1 MKPQINS
8 MATIE
13 IKNCEILSDAHYTL
27 KRYTYEMKM
36 SNGKTEELQ
45 REVYDHG
52 NAATALLYNR
62 ELRTILLTRQFRLPS
77 YLNGNKDGFL
87 LETCAGLLE
96 EGEDPAT
103 TMKREIL
110 EETGYAVDSV
120 EKVFEAYTSAGTLTE
135 LVHFYIAAYHPS
147 QKKEEGGGLEEE
159 GEDIR
164 VIEMPI
170 EKALSLMEN
179 GEIRDIKAILL
190 LQYALLKELL

>member
-1 MKPQINS
+1 

-13 IKNCEILSDAHYTL
+13 IKDCEILSDAHYTL
-27 KRYTYEMKM
+27 KRYTYEMQM
-36 SNGKTEELQ
+36 SNGEKETLQ

-52 NAATALLYNR
+52 NAATALMYNR
-62 ELRTILLTRQFRLPS
+62 EHRSIILTRQFRLPT

-110 EETGYAVDSV
+110 EETGYAVNKV
-120 EKVFEAYTSAGTLTE
+120 EKVFEAYTSAGSLTE
-135 LVHFYIAAYHPS
+135 LVHFYIAAYNGS

-164 VIEMPI
+164 VIEMPF
-170 EKALSLMEN
+170 ENALSMMER

>member
-1 MKPQINS
+1 

-13 IKNCEILSDAHYTL
+13 IKDCEILSDAHYTL
-27 KRYTYEMKM
+27 KRYTYEMQM
-36 SNGKTEELQ
+36 GNGKKESLQ

-62 ELRTILLTRQFRLPS
+62 EHRSIILTRQFRLPT

-110 EETGYAVDSV
+110 EETGYAVNKV
-120 EKVFEAYTSAGTLTE
+120 EKVFEAYTSAGSLTE
-135 LVHFYIAAYHPS
+135 LVHFYIAAYNGS

-164 VIEMPI
+164 VIEMPF
-170 EKALSLMEN
+170 ENALSMMER
-179 GEIRDIKAILL
+179 GEIKDIKAILL

>member
-1 MKPQINS
+1 MQ
-8 MATIE
+8 MG
-13 IKNCEILSDAHYTL
+13 
-27 KRYTYEMKM
+27 
-36 SNGKTEELQ
+36 NGKKESLQ

-62 ELRTILLTRQFRLPS
+62 EHRSIILTRQFRLPT

-110 EETGYAVDSV
+110 EETGYAVNKV
-120 EKVFEAYTSAGTLTE
+120 EKVFEAYTSAGSLTE
-135 LVHFYIAAYHPS
+135 LVHFYIAAYNGS

-164 VIEMPI
+164 VIEMPF
-170 EKALSLMEN
+170 ENALSMMER